1 VELPWH
7 LVSKTHFALF
17 SYANLAAAVQLAVN
31 DIAPSHETL
40 GTLNAIVLAISS
52 GLRAIAPALATS
64 VFAIGV
70 KYHILGGHLFW
81 LLNVILA
88 LGLLG
93 VLRLLPEKVAGRPQ
107 KAQNGRA

>member
-7 LVSKTHFALF
+7 LVSKTHSALF
-17 SYANLAAAVQLAVN
+17 LYANLAAAVQLAVN

-70 KYHILGGHLFW
+70 KYHILGGQLFW